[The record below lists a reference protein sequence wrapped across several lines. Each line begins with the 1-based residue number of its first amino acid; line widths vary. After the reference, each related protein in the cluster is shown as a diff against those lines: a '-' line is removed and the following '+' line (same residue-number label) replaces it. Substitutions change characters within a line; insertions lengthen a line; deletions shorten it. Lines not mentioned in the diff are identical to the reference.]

1 MDLRSVS
8 MSYEMDSIPPVTR
21 KQQVTVSVAPVK
33 FDPNLMNKTTL
44 MRRDKLLLIP
54 LVVIN
59 VWEQYNTYTLG
70 RISFKDDIPTFM
82 QSNLVREINHL
93 GLIKAE
99 AVNPSDYSLEVSIDQ
114 LKTEGPYRR
123 SIVTFLFLFS
133 RSEIAGPANST
144 LKVSYALKKGNQVV
158 KQNTIS
164 ATKATKWSKP
174 KYVDKAL
181 MQMDYSA
188 SMVDAA
194 AQNFKTINKQIVNE
208 LNDYFSKLN

>member
-1 MDLRSVS
+1 
-8 MSYEMDSIPPVTR
+8 MDSIPPVTR